1 VSKPHHTQLPSQ
13 KVEHYA
19 SYDGKLCLAEIEY
32 LWSPRYKAYQLEEQI
47 VMSSVFTCIV
57 SCNLSV
63 SLVPTYLKFLGS

>member
-1 VSKPHHTQLPSQ
+1 MSKPHHTQLPSQ